1 MPKATRRRSNK
12 DVVFQALQIKNP
24 LKVMLSEGPI
34 IKTLASVASSVVGGT
49 GFEPATST
57 V

>member
-1 MPKATRRRSNK
+1 MTIIRFQYFVNIGSNMK
-12 DVVFQALQIKNP
+12 ISIKKGLIAIIRYNP
-24 LKVMLSEGPI
+24 LILM
-34 IKTLASVASSVVGGT
+34 VGGT